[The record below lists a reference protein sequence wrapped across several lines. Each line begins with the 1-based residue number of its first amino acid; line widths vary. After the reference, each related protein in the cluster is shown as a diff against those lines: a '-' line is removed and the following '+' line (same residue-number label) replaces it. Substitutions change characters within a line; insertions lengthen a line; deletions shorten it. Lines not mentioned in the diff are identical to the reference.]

1 MKTNGS
7 QSSHIQVD
15 RQTIETALDD
25 EVASYPH
32 LNNTSTTV
40 VATSEAARGGGCN
53 EEKVGSSGSTSS
65 TSPNA
70 EMMRPKRKQHSES
83 VTQYTMNIFGSKS
96 GHLTHALRTKQYS
109 ENECPIDFSIYQS
122 IGA

>member
-32 LNNTSTTV
+32 LNNTTTTVV
-40 VATSEAARGGGCN
+40 VATSEAARGCN
-53 EEKVGSSGSTSS
+53 EEKIGGGGSSSS
-65 TSPNA
+65 TSPNG
-70 EMMRPKRKQHSES
+70 EMMIPKRKQHHSKF
-83 VTQYTMNIFGSKS
+83 THILYIFCDKKNFMKIFVKS
-96 GHLTHALRTKQYS
+96 IS
-109 ENECPIDFSIYQS
+109 
-122 IGA
+122 

>member
-32 LNNTSTTV
+32 LNNTTTTV
-40 VATSEAARGGGCN
+40 IVATSEAARGCN
-53 EEKVGSSGSTSS
+53 EEKVGGGGSTSSSSSSSS
-65 TSPNA
+65 TSPNG
-70 EMMRPKRKQHSES
+70 EMMMPKRKQHHSKF
-83 VTQYTMNIFGSKS
+83 THIYIFFDKKS
-96 GHLTHALRTKQYS
+96 FMIFVK
-109 ENECPIDFSIYQS
+109 SI
-122 IGA
+122 

>member
-32 LNNTSTTV
+32 LNTV

-53 EEKVGSSGSTSS
+53 EEKVGSTSA
-65 TSPNA
+65 SPNA

-83 VTQYTMNIFGSKS
+83 HSSSLISEKVQFVGYIALFASK
-96 GHLTHALRTKQYS
+96 A
-109 ENECPIDFSIYQS
+109 F
-122 IGA
+122 

>member
-32 LNNTSTTV
+32 LNTV

-53 EEKVGSSGSTSS
+53 EEKVGSSTSA
-65 TSPNA
+65 SPNA
-70 EMMRPKRKQHSES
+70 EMMRPKRKHHSES
-83 VTQYTMNIFGSKS
+83 EYTM
-96 GHLTHALRTKQYS
+96 LL
-109 ENECPIDFSIYQS
+109 
-122 IGA
+122 

>member
-32 LNNTSTTV
+32 LNTV

-83 VTQYTMNIFGSKS
+83 VTHST
-96 GHLTHALRTKQYS
+96 L
-109 ENECPIDFSIYQS
+109 
-122 IGA
+122 

>member
-32 LNNTSTTV
+32 LNTI
-40 VATSEAARGGGCN
+40 VATSEAARGCN
-53 EEKVGSSGSTSS
+53 EEKVGSTSA
-65 TSPNA
+65 TASPNA

-83 VTQYTMNIFGSKS
+83 
-96 GHLTHALRTKQYS
+96 
-109 ENECPIDFSIYQS
+109 
-122 IGA
+122 

>member
-32 LNNTSTTV
+32 LNTV

-53 EEKVGSSGSTSS
+53 EEKVGSTSA
-65 TSPNA
+65 TASPNA

-83 VTQYTMNIFGSKS
+83 
-96 GHLTHALRTKQYS
+96 
-109 ENECPIDFSIYQS
+109 
-122 IGA
+122 